1 MVGKHIR
8 NLSNL
13 MGGRKSYTFTF
24 YKHIMFRHSCGKCH
38 FTNIH
43 RPSDIT
49 LADFWG
55 WEKTNPHLNEDD
67 RGISLVLLNTPKG
80 KKIFEAVKKQLDV
93 VPVNIANAMQANL
106 RHPSAIHPDRMKF
119 EEDYIKYGFKHVMCK
134 YGDMGWKWQLRYKLR
149 YIKNMI
155 KIRLK

>member
-1 MVGKHIR
+1 M
-8 NLSNL
+8 
-13 MGGRKSYTFTF
+13 TFTYTF

-55 WEKTNPHLNEDD
+55 WEKTDPRINEDD
-67 RGISLVLLNTPKG
+67 KGISLVLLNTPKG
-80 KKIFEAVKKQLDV
+80 KEIFEAIKDRLDTI
-93 VPVNIANAMQANL
+93 PVDIANAMQTHL
-106 RHPSAIHPDRMKF
+106 KRPSDVHPDRMNF
-119 EEDYIKYGFKHVMCK
+119 EEDYIKHGFKYVMCK

-149 YIKNMI
+149 DIKKFARSI
-155 KIRLK
+155 FR